1 MQSCCIYAEA
11 FAGPFQPLRTPE
23 PPFTHKTPPFTQV
36 LFLFDAFYGTIS
48 LRKPSSLCSYKTES
62 EAPMKKR
69 ILALLL
75 AFSMMLS
82 LLPVSALADTG
93 GGIDFAAY
101 ASNGSLPDLV
111 MTTGG
116 IPDTSNAASRTE
128 DNKTIWYGTDWTY
141 EIIDKSHSTLTLK
154 SGSYDFTNTKPITK
168 GGDALT
174 FVQCEVV
181 VEKEA
186 TITGG
191 WFHAML
197 NYGTV
202 ENSLLSTNDIE
213 NRGGTMT
220 NCLFKCSNPPVGVAN
235 YHKLTEVNNSEFE
248 VTLQNAPS
256 GFMGW
261 ETYYFTGTP
270 KLVVKLAKPGGF
282 NELHY
287 INGRI
292 NYGGLTGPDTY
303 GHYTFTP
310 EQEEDIVLNQEH
322 YVTDLAIS
330 NGIPVTTGRE
340 PIYGAGNDII
350 GCKGNGWTYN
360 GNSDTLT
367 LESGEYNFSKD
378 GLGQLDPDVKL
389 VVTGATLKGGAFNQI
404 PEGLT
409 ADNVQ
414 PIILNGSGSI
424 EAVNGLSSANWNTTL
439 YAIKDSQV
447 EIKASVPLT
456 DINCRAIKSRY
467 YLDNNDKTAL
477 RFTTSFSFLDTYGG
491 PELILNKS
499 SRTNLIMKEDGS
511 PDLEGIPYDWSG
523 EHLADIYTGDGWR
536 YVDGPS
542 KYLELTAHSYN
553 FRHCDPLNNKIS
565 SELAAVTCDI
575 TNSSGATIE
584 DGIFKN
590 FVENYGGTIN
600 GGTFAAGLLVR
611 YATEQGTVTGGAFNG
626 NTALSDKA
634 HPVTVHD
641 GHIRKVNDTEPLV
654 LDSSHNLTTGT
665 EWNLYSYEGTIVTVT
680 ADTDITNING
690 WDIGKFPASSYPN
703 GADDKK
709 TVRFQMPDG
718 HVVLNDTLYTLDII
732 RGTMLGNTSVS
743 VPAGTE
749 LKLDAD
755 EPAKNETFL
764 GWTLSDESL
773 LTKGTLNDPDCKTIT
788 ITMNN
793 ASATAEAVF
802 QKDTPAYTLTV
813 TGGGLVNDKTS
824 AVVEVGEEV
833 CLTVGE
839 GQDGM
844 SFNYWDLPTALI
856 KALMDKDSTFSNKV
870 ESLTFTM
877 PDLSEYTKDTRF
889 TIRLDIR
896 PAELPDDD
904 DGPSVLGTMATVA
917 VGGAAAGIL
926 VWQGV
931 SLGVDSYLQ
940 LSLPDG
946 VPVPANRIE
955 LVKLLWETAGKPD
968 VVLPALYGDVST
980 EDAELQKA
988 TRWAIDNGL
997 VKPADEGDASRFD
1010 PDRSVSKYE
1019 VARAWFKVQQML
1031 K

>member
-1 MQSCCIYAEA
+1 
-11 FAGPFQPLRTPE
+11 
-23 PPFTHKTPPFTQV
+23 
-36 LFLFDAFYGTIS
+36 
-48 LRKPSSLCSYKTES
+48 
-62 EAPMKKR
+62 MKKR

-93 GGIDFAAY
+93 GGIDFTAY

-111 MTTGG
+111 MDNDTGR
-116 IPDTSNAASRTE
+116 PDPSRATKISE
-128 DNKTIWYGTDWTY
+128 GVYQGDGWTY
-141 EIIDKSHSTLTLK
+141 EIGIASDTLTLE
-154 SGSYDFTNTKPITK
+154 SGRYDFTNTKPTTQN
-168 GGDALT
+168 GDVLK
-174 FVQCEVV
+174 FVQCRVV
-181 VEKEA
+181 VENGA

-191 WFHAML
+191 HFRAMS

-202 ENSLLSTNDIE
+202 ENSLLSSNDIE
-213 NRGGTMT
+213 NCDGGTMT
-220 NCLFKCSNPPVGVAN
+220 NCLFSRSTLPKGVAN
-235 YHKLTEVNNSEFE
+235 YHKLTEVNNNAFDA
-248 VTLQNAPS
+248 TLPNAPYIFS
-256 GFMGW
+256 SC

-270 KLVVKLAKPGGF
+270 KLVVRLSKYGGGF
-282 NELHY
+282 DELHY
-287 INGRI
+287 INGDKD
-292 NYGGLTGPDTY
+292 YGDLKPSGMSGY
-303 GHYTFTP
+303 YTFTP
-310 EQEEDIVLNQEH
+310 EQEEDIVLNQEP
-322 YVTDLAIS
+322 YVPNLAIS
-330 NGIPVTTGRE
+330 NGMPDLSRADQTSEFVFQGKGWKYE
-340 PIYGAGNDII
+340 I
-350 GCKGNGWTYN
+350 G
-360 GNSDTLT
+360 SHTLT
-367 LESGEYNFSKD
+367 LERGEYNFSKD
-378 GLGQLDPDVKL
+378 GLGPLGPDEKL
-389 VVTGATLKGGAFNQI
+389 VVGPSAKLTGGVFNEK

-409 ADNVQ
+409 TDNVQ
-414 PIILNGSGSI
+414 TIILNGSGSI
-424 EAVNGLSSANWNTTL
+424 EAVNGLSSPKWNKTL
-439 YAIKDSQV
+439 YAIKGSQV

-456 DINCRAIKSRY
+456 DINCRAINPRY
-467 YLDNNDKTAL
+467 YLDTNDKTTL
-477 RFTTSFSFLDTYGG
+477 RFTTNPSFLETYTIHG
-491 PELILNKS
+491 ETALILNKS

-511 PDLEGIPYDWSG
+511 PDLEGIPYDRSFN
-523 EHLADIYTGDGWR
+523 EYIYTGDGWR
-536 YVDGPS
+536 YVDGTS
-542 KYLELTAHSYN
+542 KYLELTAYSYN

-575 TNSSGATIE
+575 TNSSGAIIE

-626 NTALSDKA
+626 KDGLSDKA

-641 GHIRKVNDTEPLV
+641 GHIRKVNDTEPRV
-654 LDSSHNLTTGT
+654 LDSSFHLTTGT

-690 WDIGKFPASSYPN
+690 WDVGKFTASSYPN

-709 TVRFQMPDG
+709 TVRFRMPDG
-718 HVVLNDTLYTLDII
+718 PVVLNDTLYTLDII
-732 RGTMLGNTSVS
+732 RGTMMGNTSVS
-743 VPAGTE
+743 APAGTE
-749 LKLDAD
+749 LILDAD

-773 LTKGTLNDPDCKTIT
+773 LKDGTLNDPDCTTIT
-788 ITMNN
+788 IKMKA

-813 TGGGLVNDKTS
+813 TGGGLVNGKTS
-824 AVVEVGEEV
+824 AVVEAGDEV
-833 CLTVGE
+833 RLTVGE
-839 GQDGM
+839 MQEGM

-856 KALMDKDSTFSNKV
+856 KALTDSSSGGFSNKV
-870 ESLTFTM
+870 EPLTFTM
-877 PDLSEYTKDTRF
+877 PDLSEYTEDKSF

-940 LSLPDG
+940 LSLPGG

-980 EDAELQKA
+980 EDGELQKA

-997 VKPADEGDASRFD
+997 VKPADESDASRFD